1 MQDNEN
7 SNGIEFEIL
16 KIVFFIVTYLLITD
30 GTNINDMSDVND
42 ISKFSSFYNTLFIF
56 SASTWVDCLSALQ
69 IQNKKRYYDGKGIG
83 DSYISL
89 IGSIIGIFTVSI
101 SMYCVCEKNV
111 ELLPVAIKVYYASLS
126 YIFLKSYLVSR
137 MILKKFAN
145 WLVIDYL

>member
-1 MQDNEN
+1 MQDNES

-56 SASTWVDCLSALQ
+56 SASTWVDYLSALQ

-83 DSYISL
+83 DSYIPL

-145 WLVIDYL
+145 

>member
-111 ELLPVAIKVYYASLS
+111 ELLPVAIKVYYASSS

-145 WLVIDYL
+145 

>member
-56 SASTWVDCLSALQ
+56 SASTWVDYLSALQ

-83 DSYISL
+83 DSYIPL

-145 WLVIDYL
+145 

>member
-83 DSYISL
+83 DSYIPL

-145 WLVIDYL
+145 